1 MFATTEDAQGHCA
14 PEASPLGRS
23 AWYHAQPEEL
33 RRRIDVAWRLLVLDE
48 SRLRAA
54 MIRDGL
60 LAVAGGRASTAIE
73 LGDLL
78 AAAQA
83 EHRRA
88 TAIEDLVAALVWA
101 EAWRPRRS
109 RLHARLAHWW
119 PDLAL
124 VVAALVPDP
133 LLVLRRLDPLGVRS
147 HPGLRALADDTFLDR
162 RATLGVILARVRA
175 LPAAR
180 RGALDV
186 AVPFA
191 AAASLRRLA
200 AIPATFRR
208 VHGIPPEVAER
219 AVRAS
224 PYVAD
229 AMRSALANA
238 RLLCEEVRIPNAP
251 ARPLWRLVGLLA
263 C

>member
-1 MFATTEDAQGHCA
+1 MFATSERCECRAAGTPWHCA

-23 AWYHAQPEEL
+23 PWYHAQPELL

-48 SRLRAA
+48 SRRRAA
-54 MIRDGL
+54 VIRDGL
-60 LAVAGGRASTAIE
+60 LAVAGGRAGTAIE

-88 TAIEDLVAALVWA
+88 TAIQDLVAALVPT
-101 EAWRPRRS
+101 EAWRPPRS
-109 RLHARLAHWW
+109 RLDARRAHWW

-162 RATLGVILARVRA
+162 RAT
-175 LPAAR
+175 
-180 RGALDV
+180 
-186 AVPFA
+186 
-191 AAASLRRLA
+191 
-200 AIPATFRR
+200 
-208 VHGIPPEVAER
+208 
-219 AVRAS
+219 
-224 PYVAD
+224 
-229 AMRSALANA
+229 
-238 RLLCEEVRIPNAP
+238 
-251 ARPLWRLVGLLA
+251 
-263 C
+263 